1 MGSCYSPSVNNL
13 RECLISA
20 WGKKI
25 PACNQDPSVRVWE
38 AVGKGWKYV
47 VEGWEL
53 GDGGMGS
60 VVSPCNLVQD
70 WAHHGPWGN

>member
-1 MGSCYSPSVNNL
+1 MVSG
-13 RECLISA
+13 

-25 PACNQDPSVRVWE
+25 PAYNWGPSVRVWG
-38 AVGKGWKYV
+38 ALGKDWKYV

-60 VVSPCNLVQD
+60 GASPCNLVQN
-70 WAHHGPWGN
+70 WAHHGLWGK